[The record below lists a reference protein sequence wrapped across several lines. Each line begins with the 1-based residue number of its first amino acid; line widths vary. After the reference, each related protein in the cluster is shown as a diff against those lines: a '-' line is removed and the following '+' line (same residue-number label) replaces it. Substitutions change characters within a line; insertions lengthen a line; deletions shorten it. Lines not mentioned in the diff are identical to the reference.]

1 MKLLLTALLL
11 SALSP
16 GRLTLHYDRPGG
28 GGTPENARRIVQLTG
43 CTQIHASASVLQ
55 PDGRKVTSEGI
66 VKDILAAIGA

>member
-28 GGTPENARRIVQLTG
+28 GVTPENARRIVQLTG
-43 CTQIHASASVLQ
+43 CTQIHASASERQ
-55 PDGRKVTSEGI
+55 ADGSRVTSERR
-66 VKDILAAIGA
+66 VREILSAIS